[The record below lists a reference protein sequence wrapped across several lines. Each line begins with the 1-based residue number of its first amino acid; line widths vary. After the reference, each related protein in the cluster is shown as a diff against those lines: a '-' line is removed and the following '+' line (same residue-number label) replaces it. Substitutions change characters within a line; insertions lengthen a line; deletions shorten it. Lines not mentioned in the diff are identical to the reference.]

1 MGVPMEEEEEDEE
14 EEEEEEDEA
23 DKEDDDAFDGMVVS
37 VMVSHPLLL
46 LILYIIFVE
55 INIIV

>member
-1 MGVPMEEEEEDEE
+1 MEEEEEADEDEDEDEE
-14 EEEEEEDEA
+14 AEEEEEDFL
-23 DKEDDDAFDGMVVS
+23 DDAEDEF

-46 LILYIIFVE
+46 LILYIMLVE